1 MAEGRGV
8 ERIVRSCSVSEA
20 VDAGDDGRIAVA
32 RGESM
37 RPPATPSV
45 KFTYDDLLPFPDD
58 GKRREIIDG
67 DCSPPLR
74 EVFAPPF

>member
-1 MAEGRGV
+1 
-8 ERIVRSCSVSEA
+8 
-20 VDAGDDGRIAVA
+20 
-32 RGESM
+32 M